1 MTKKNNNCAL
11 SSANAWGSNNRKF
24 YDIIDCVKFILLYQ
38 VHSFIFFSLWSILI
52 EFQFGLIYL
61 KFNELERFLI
71 QLTHLSI
78 IVQFL
83 GFTGLFELQI
93 PLLVIMSGHFHFFCS
108 NMSALISFDLP
119 TRFVRQI
126 VTKTIWWHMY
136 IIHVDHL
143 TIGRHILLQI
153 EYLWHQTH

>member
-52 EFQFGLIYL
+52 EFQFSLIYV
-61 KFNELERFLI
+61 KFNELERVLI

-78 IVQFL
+78 IVQF
-83 GFTGLFELQI
+83 FRHRKAVSATNSF
-93 PLLVIMSGHFHFFCS
+93 VGHNVWSFSRSDS
-108 NMSALISFDLP
+108 NMSALISFNLSNLY
-119 TRFVRQI
+119 V
-126 VTKTIWWHMY
+126 K
-136 IIHVDHL
+136 
-143 TIGRHILLQI
+143 LLQKQFDDI
-153 EYLWHQTH
+153 HDTRR

>member
-1 MTKKNNNCAL
+1 MTKKNNCAL

-52 EFQFGLIYL
+52 EFQFSLIYV
-61 KFNELERFLI
+61 KFNELERVLI

-83 GFTGLFELQI
+83 GCARLFDRVSVQGVFTWR
-93 PLLVIMSGHFHFFCS
+93 PFCMFMLGVWFLWS
-108 NMSALISFDLP
+108 KKKYYYFS
-119 TRFVRQI
+119 
-126 VTKTIWWHMY
+126 KKK
-136 IIHVDHL
+136 
-143 TIGRHILLQI
+143 GEILLHFWSF
-153 EYLWHQTH
+153 L

>member
-1 MTKKNNNCAL
+1 MTKKNNCAL

-93 PLLVIMSGHFHFFCS
+93 PLLVIMSGNFVGPAVGFNLVDLRNFYLKLLKKQFDVQTVYCNRSNDNRSSHFGS
-108 NMSALISFDLP
+108 NW
-119 TRFVRQI
+119 RY
-126 VTKTIWWHMY
+126 VTSN
-136 IIHVDHL
+136 
-143 TIGRHILLQI
+143 
-153 EYLWHQTH
+153 